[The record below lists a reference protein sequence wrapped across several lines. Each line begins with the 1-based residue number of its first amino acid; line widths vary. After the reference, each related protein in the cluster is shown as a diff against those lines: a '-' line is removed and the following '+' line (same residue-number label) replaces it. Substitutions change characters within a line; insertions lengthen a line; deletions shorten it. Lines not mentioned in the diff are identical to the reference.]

1 MVGFEMLAMPQR
13 DLTPETAAER
23 LRVANQIHY
32 RQTGDKTGLKP
43 EVIPRDGKIIPM
55 DEPIDVL
62 ITLPFSDEL
71 INRIQTV
78 SPRLHLRQV
87 KANKAE
93 EISPDLW
100 ASIEVLY
107 TARVL
112 PLPDLVPNL
121 RWIQFHFAGVDH
133 AREASILRKPGV
145 IATTMSGASASQVGE
160 YILMMLLAFGH
171 RLPDLIDHQRRGVWP
186 KDRWERFSPLEL
198 RSATVGIVGYGSIGR
213 QVARLLYAYGATIL
227 ANKFDARHPEDQG
240 YIMEGLGDAGGD
252 YIHRLYPAEALR
264 SMARECDYLVISVP
278 LTHRTHG
285 LVDAEVF
292 DAMKPSAYLID
303 ISRGGVV
310 NHSDLILAL
319 KERRIAGAALDVY
332 PEEPLPADSPLWKLP
347 NVILTPHISG
357 NTPFYDERAISMFIE
372 NLRRY
377 LAGEDLLNR
386 F

>member
-1 MVGFEMLAMPQR
+1 
-13 DLTPETAAER
+13 
-23 LRVANQIHY
+23 
-32 RQTGDKTGLKP
+32 
-43 EVIPRDGKIIPM
+43 M

-62 ITLPFSDEL
+62 ITIPFPDEL
-71 INRIQTV
+71 VSRIQAV
-78 SPRLHLRQV
+78 SPRLHIRLV
-87 KANKAE
+87 KASKVD
-93 EISPDLW
+93 EISPDVW
-100 ASIEVLY
+100 ANTEVLY

-133 AREASILRKPGV
+133 ARETQVLRRPGV
-145 IATTMSGASASQVGE
+145 IATTMSGASASQVSE
-160 YILMMLLAFGH
+160 YILMMMLGLGH

-198 RSATVGIVGYGSIGR
+198 RTATVGIVGYGSIGR
-213 QVARLLYAYGATIL
+213 QVARLLHAYGAKIL
-227 ANKFDARHPEDQG
+227 ANKFNARHPEDHD
-240 YIMEGLGDAGGD
+240 YVMEGLGDIGGD
-252 YIHRLYPAEALR
+252 YVYRLYPAEALR
-264 SMARECDYLVISVP
+264 SMARECDFLVISVP
-278 LTHRTHG
+278 LTSRTQG

-310 NHSDLILAL
+310 NHGDLILAL
-319 KERRIAGAALDVY
+319 KERRIAGAALDVF
-332 PEEPLPADSPLWKLP
+332 PEEPLPADSPLWKMP

-357 NTPFYDERAISMFIE
+357 NTPHYDERAISMFVE

-386 F
+386 FNIELGY